1 MAHWRLG
8 DIIRGAFF
16 AVPVAVAFNDV
27 VGSPAQVAG
36 RSMQPTLNLGLDS
49 DASNPELD
57 VVWQDKLSIS
67 RHTYER
73 GSIVIFRN
81 PFEPKER
88 MVKRLIGI
96 DGDWVRPMGNK
107 HEVLRVPQGHCW
119 VEGDR
124 TGISGDSNQFGP
136 IPLALIEA
144 KATHILWP
152 PSRIGKLNQELP
164 EEHRGLD
171 AERL

>member
-1 MAHWRLG
+1 MLDDNVRLLLLLVILQLTNHIMAA
-8 DIIRGAFF
+8 IY
-16 AVPVAVAFNDV
+16 
-27 VGSPAQVAG
+27 
-36 RSMQPTLNLGLDS
+36 RSC
-49 DASNPELD
+49 
-57 VVWQDKLSIS
+57 
-67 RHTYER
+67 
-73 GSIVIFRN
+73 RN

-136 IPLALIEA
+136 VSRFWFCFIPQTARVRPVCI
-144 KATHILWP
+144 
-152 PSRIGKLNQELP
+152 
-164 EEHRGLD
+164 
-171 AERL
+171 ERLLREAARRPPVLIVQLRLYTHLKLMARMSLLVRA